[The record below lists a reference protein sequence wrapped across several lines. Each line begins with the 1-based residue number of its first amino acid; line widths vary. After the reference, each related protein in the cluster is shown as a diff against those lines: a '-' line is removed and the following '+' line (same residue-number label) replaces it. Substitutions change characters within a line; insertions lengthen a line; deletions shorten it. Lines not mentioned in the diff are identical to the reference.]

1 MMRFVTIF
9 LFSLIV
15 FFSCSN
21 TEIQSIDRQN
31 LFRLDIGRLENQIDL
46 FGLDQSPAMIKTN
59 IAMRDGIFYIS
70 DSKGQKVTKF
80 TSYGDLL
87 SMIYNPETN
96 PPPFTLKK
104 GDQSAEI
111 VTRKAISYPLIQNG
125 NLAVDSRKHLYVEDR
140 LPPDRRTYDNE
151 KRVLFDSTVLHF
163 DNEGNFIEY
172 LGQEGIGGTPFPY
185 ITNIYTSVHDELA
198 VVCRLPTGWNVYWF
212 DPNGTVLY
220 VVLIRNEDLPLPKG
234 ESLYPSLDSI
244 NAAPDGRRLIIKVDY
259 YKDSYDESTKTKS
272 GIVFDRSILWVMNV
286 EDGTYQ
292 NNVEI
297 PPFDQAQQNI
307 KEKVELVYSVLGV
320 SRGGKVFLSIPDTG
334 GYHILVLDLES
345 KDQKRGFI
353 RVEQDELAFNT
364 FYLSEEGILSALLA
378 TDYEAK
384 IVWWRTEKF
393 TGDVRK

>member
-1 MMRFVTIF
+1 MIRFVTVAFCSF
-9 LFSLIV
+9 LV

-21 TEIQSIDRQN
+21 AEIQSVDRQN

-104 GDQSAEI
+104 GDQSSEV

-125 NLAVDSRKHLYVEDR
+125 NLVVDSRKHLYVEDR

-212 DPNGTVLY
+212 DSNGTVLY

-320 SRGGKVFLSIPDTG
+320 SRGGKIFLSIPDTG